1 MDDLGFHYFWNAI
14 CLLRPSKLQERE
26 LEKKAEKQA
35 ELKEEKRRIR
45 EKRRESDANA
55 AREVPGAPAAVVGCS
70 SQRSCREV
78 SSAIFEMSVLLDF
91 FLAWWFLWYL

>member
-1 MDDLGFHYFWNAI
+1 MFASFNPYPRFFRSITWIFWI
-14 CLLRPSKLQERE
+14 FWHPSCKSKLQERE

-55 AREVPGAPAAVVGCS
+55 AREVHGFLAGGGCS
-70 SQRSCREV
+70 VVVAKSNRH
-78 SSAIFEMSVLLDF
+78 F
-91 FLAWWFLWYL
+91 

>member
-1 MDDLGFHYFWNAI
+1 MIQHFISAFQAPTAI
-14 CLLRPSKLQERE
+14 FFSNSVHQYCLLRPSKLQERE

-55 AREVPGAPAAVVGCS
+55 AREVQEKRQGARAVVG
-70 SQRSCREV
+70 V
-78 SSAIFEMSVLLDF
+78 VVV
-91 FLAWWFLWYL
+91 